1 TRDGGVDLPVGETGD
16 GLAGEIPH
24 LHREQCRHRTV
35 TMSEWSVTRCTMN
48 PTELAPVRHIV
59 RGRGDRRAQARGILW
74 ELGLAAGAGDGAFGH
89 RTENPAVGAGRSLG
103 HLPPPP
109 ASRRP

>member
-1 TRDGGVDLPVGETGD
+1 TDREWISGLNGSGGRVGGGMRQVAHAEYAQPAIAGRDQPAQSEHLAAATRDGGVDLPVGETGD
-16 GLAGEIPH
+16 GLAGDIPH

-59 RGRGDRRAQARGILW
+59 RGRGD
-74 ELGLAAGAGDGAFGH
+74 
-89 RTENPAVGAGRSLG
+89 
-103 HLPPPP
+103 
-109 ASRRP
+109 